1 MRKRKRSKST
11 KQVTASTSPASPSS
25 NYAYFRKHMRI
36 GWWSLLVF
44 LSLGLMLEA
53 LHGFKVQWYVG
64 ADNATRRLMLTLGHA
79 HGTLLALIHIA
90 FAVAAREICKR
101 SDGDLLWPSR
111 CLLAAGILLPVGF
124 LAGGISTYGGDP
136 GLGILM
142 VPAGGLLLVIGVF
155 LTAMSVESFKPDDG
169 T

>member
-64 ADNATRRLMLTLGHA
+64 ADNATRRLMLTLVRLSQSGSECDKVFQ
-79 HGTLLALIHIA
+79 G
-90 FAVAAREICKR
+90 FDEFVNAR
-101 SDGDLLWPSR
+101 WN
-111 CLLAAGILLPVGF
+111 
-124 LAGGISTYGGDP
+124 AGGG
-136 GLGILM
+136 
-142 VPAGGLLLVIGVF
+142 
-155 LTAMSVESFKPDDG
+155 
-169 T
+169 